1 MLRDPMESMITP
13 EIFCQKHST
22 ISPDIFT
29 QKVVSWMR
37 EGIALALRSV
47 IARFKEYKTQPGSH
61 APRDGRAGDEASSG
75 EGASSSHPK
84 HRPSHSPC
92 P

>member
-13 EIFCQKHST
+13 KIFVPKTFHYIT
-22 ISPDIFT
+22 RHFHPE
-29 QKVVSWMR
+29 SWMR

-84 HRPSHSPC
+84 HCPSHSPC